1 MEGSGILYSNAIIK
15 KSVSVESIKYFLI
28 KILLFLILFAPVTLQ
43 KVKAIILI
51 AITILVMYEYITTK
65 KNNIHPKVFA
75 WVVMFVIVN
84 SIFLVRG
91 TYGRPDIFKM
101 LAPTYIIW
109 PIIYT
114 IVLVISSRRF
124 EIFDLTKLFVITT
137 IAISSYI
144 LYFNLN
150 FMGYIPSLGV
160 AKWLPKYVIN
170 DDLGYI
176 GFFVP
181 NITSLLFLVP
191 YIIANLVNYNE
202 EVIVKKRY
210 LWIAAVLSTIAVL
223 LTGRRALI
231 AVVAISPFI
240 SLLLSRFKVD
250 RFKVDRFK
258 PDRFKSII
266 KKLAIGLVIVFLLAM
281 GYFAIG
287 KLMKVELRINNTQ
300 TAEIKG
306 GTEIRYSQFE
316 ALINDWKEKP
326 LLGHGYGVDA
336 KLSVRSNVPG
346 TYELSYVAMLFQ
358 TGVMGMIFYIALMI
372 WLFSMCIKIIKSKSF
387 STVYMIPT
395 LTGMMS
401 VLIGNSTNPYIQS
414 FDGLWIFFYPLALV
428 NRYLL
433 NESTNLSREEEI
445 TIDNRDIFNSDVTIL
460 MATYNGEKYI
470 SEQIESII
478 NQTFSNWEL
487 LVRDDGS
494 TDSTIKILEKF
505 ENKDSRIRIIRD
517 EVGNLGQCLNFNE
530 LMKNAKLNSYVM
542 FSDQDDVWLP
552 TKIEESMKEIKKVE
566 SIYGTEAP
574 IVVYTNYN
582 TVNSKLEY
590 INTAYGKRDL
600 NEYDPIANRL
610 LIQNWLMGCTMIIN
624 NKLLKYSLEVPIEAD
639 NHDNWIALIASMTGH
654 IHYLNKITM
663 LHRWHSNNVTT
674 NDETTNIK
682 NRIKRVKI
690 RFKENEKAFI
700 KRQRLDFLIEQQVKS
715 CIPGFDNKSLDDYRV
730 ILKSKGA
737 KSVILAFKN
746 KYYATN
752 KVQTI
757 IFYVQLIVKKN

>member
-1 MEGSGILYSNAIIK
+1 MEGSGRLYSDVIMK
-15 KSVSVESIKYFLI
+15 KGVSVESIKYFLI
-28 KILLFLILFAPVTLQ
+28 KLLLFLILFAPVALQ

-51 AITILVMYEYITTK
+51 VITILVIREYITTK
-65 KNNIHPKVFA
+65 KFNIHPKVFA
-75 WVVMFVIVN
+75 WVVILVIVN
-84 SIFLVRG
+84 SVFLVRG
-91 TYGRPDIFKM
+91 TYGRVDIFKI

-114 IVLVISSRRF
+114 IVLVISSRKF
-124 EIFDLTKLFVITT
+124 ETFDLTKLFVIIT

-150 FMGYIPSLGV
+150 FMGYLPSLTII
-160 AKWLPKYVIN
+160 KWLPKYVIN

-181 NITSLLFLVP
+181 NITSLFFLVP
-191 YIIANLVNYNE
+191 YIIANLVNYNDQ
-202 EVIVKKRY
+202 VIMKKRY

-240 SLLLSRFKVD
+240 SLLLSRFKAD
-250 RFKVDRFK
+250 RFKA
-258 PDRFKSII
+258 II
-266 KKLAIGLVIVFLLAM
+266 KKLTIGIIIVFLLVM
-281 GYFAIG
+281 GYFQIG

-300 TAEIKG
+300 TAEIKE
-306 GTEIRYSQFE
+306 GTEIRYSQFD
-316 ALINDWKEKP
+316 ALIHDWKEKP
-326 LLGHGYGVDA
+326 LLGHGFGVDA

-358 TGVMGMIFYIALMI
+358 TGVVGMIFYIALMI
-372 WLFSMCIKIIKSKSF
+372 WLFSMCIKIIKLKSI
-387 STVYMIPT
+387 SAVYMIPT

-428 NRYLL
+428 NSYLL
-433 NESTNLSREEEI
+433 NDSTNLPSEDEI
-445 TIDNRDIFNSDVTIL
+445 TIDNKDIFNSDVTIL

-470 SEQIESII
+470 AEQIESII
-478 NQTFSNWEL
+478 NQTFTNWEL
-487 LVRDDGS
+487 IVRDDGS
-494 TDSTIKILEKF
+494 TDSTINILENF
-505 ENKDSRIRIIRD
+505 QNQDSRIRIIRD

-530 LMKNAKLNSYVM
+530 LMKGVKPNSYVM

-552 TKIEESMKEIKKVE
+552 TKIEESMKEIKKGE
-566 SIYGTEAP
+566 SIHGTEAP
-574 IVVYTNYN
+574 IAVYTNYN
-582 TVNSKLEY
+582 NVNSKLEY
-590 INTAYGKRDL
+590 INTAYAKGDL
-600 NEYDPIANRL
+600 KAYNPIANRL
-610 LIQNWLMGCTMIIN
+610 LVQNWLMGCTMIIN

-663 LHRWHSNNVTT
+663 LHRLHSNNVTT
-674 NDETTNIK
+674 NYETTNIK
-682 NRIKRVKI
+682 NRIKRVGK

-700 KRQRLDFLIEQQVKS
+700 KRQRLNHLVEQQVKS
-715 CIPGFDNKSLDDYRV
+715 CIPGFENKSLDDYGV
-730 ILKSKGA
+730 ILKSRGVRSA
-737 KSVILAFKN
+737 ILAFKN

-757 IFYVQLIVKKN
+757 LFYIQLIKRID